1 MQPFTCCV
9 SKLSREGRGGERG
22 IGWVPAI
29 KDETEE
35 KDGCLLLGEQ
45 GYWELAQGWE
55 QRERRREEQ

>member
-45 GYWELAQGWE
+45 GYWELA
-55 QRERRREEQ
+55 